1 MEEYK
6 GIYYGD
12 ETEQK
17 FYEGGAHFKYSK
29 LYKVLEILVKERN
42 KKEKENKQELL
53 YVHKNKNLNNKKN
66 TKINKKTRNILNEI
80 DINKL
85 QYNTIN
91 NNYNNIKYNIK
102 NNFNIFLSINK
113 DNNKPRNENKSLTNK
128 KEIDNNLSLTN
139 NKNEIYSRNK
149 DLIKPYKGRPNTL
162 FKDGFQKMLYSK
174 QKKLLS
180 LSMEQK
186 SNHKKYPIN
195 LKRPLPDLNYDSI
208 KIIND
213 DKTNDISNNNNDKIK
228 VYKKNNIKNIKNK
241 NNINKDIYYNISYSN
256 ANKISIKTERN
267 QPLLKK
273 KSEKKIGENYIQIN
287 YKNKKSEILFN
298 KLNHTNSIK
307 ISKRVH
313 NIIKKRIIGKKVLNV
328 KQKSINSNIFKK
340 SKIDKEK
347 INIFPNKSNKKN
359 SIKNN
364 NNILNEEANITNN
377 QFNSITKETNN
388 QNNQNLNLTGK
399 KLVNLKKID
408 KYNYAKLKNNQ
419 LSFNKFLGKSRNYIG
434 ENSSLHIKKTFNNNS
449 INNQNNKNDTSN
461 IFFKTIGDMNKTY
474 DKSINK
480 NLILNSNNHRINK
493 NKQNNKLN
501 LIYRPTHKKTNNLN
515 ETKRPYVIRP
525 YIQIKKNI
533 KNIKNKRDLNNI
545 IKVNKKL
552 NNNFFNIN
560 VNEND

>member
-1 MEEYK
+1 M
-6 GIYYGD
+6 
-12 ETEQK
+12 
-17 FYEGGAHFKYSK
+17 
-29 LYKVLEILVKERN
+29 
-42 KKEKENKQELL
+42 
-53 YVHKNKNLNNKKN
+53 
-66 TKINKKTRNILNEI
+66 
-80 DINKL
+80 
-85 QYNTIN
+85 
-91 NNYNNIKYNIK
+91 
-102 NNFNIFLSINK
+102 
-113 DNNKPRNENKSLTNK
+113 
-128 KEIDNNLSLTN
+128 TN

-186 SNHKKYPIN
+186 SNHKKYPID
-195 LKRPLPDLNYDSI
+195 LKRSLPDLNYDSI

-241 NNINKDIYYNISYSN
+241 NNINTDIYYNISYSN

-313 NIIKKRIIGKKVLNV
+313 NIIKKRIIGKKVINV

-359 SIKNN
+359 NIKNN
-364 NNILNEEANITNN
+364 NNILHEESNATNN

-408 KYNYAKLKNNQ
+408 KYDYAKLKNNQ

-493 NKQNNKLN
+493 NKQGNKLN

-533 KNIKNKRDLNNI
+533 KNTKNKIDLNNS